1 MITHEDMKMIQ
12 EQMELVF
19 VTRKN
24 CDEQTDVY
32 TKRLNEGN
40 THFAVLDQRLKVT
53 NWLLTAVCG
62 AIVAAVVKLFIG
74 G

>member
-1 MITHEDMKMIQ
+1 MVNNEDLKQIQ
-12 EQMELVF
+12 EYMELIF
-19 VTRKN
+19 VTRKS
-24 CDEQTDVY
+24 CDEQTDAY
-32 TKRLNEGN
+32 TRRLNEGN

>member
-1 MITHEDMKMIQ
+1 MVSNEDLKQIQ
-12 EQMELVF
+12 DYMELIF
-19 VTRKN
+19 VTRKS
-24 CDEQTDVY
+24 CDEQTDAY

-40 THFAVLDQRLKVT
+40 THFAVLDQRLKIT

>member
-1 MITHEDMKMIQ
+1 MITNEDMRQIQ
-12 EQMELVF
+12 EYMELIF
-19 VTRKN
+19 VTRKS

-62 AIVAAVVKLFIG
+62 GIVAAVIKLFLG